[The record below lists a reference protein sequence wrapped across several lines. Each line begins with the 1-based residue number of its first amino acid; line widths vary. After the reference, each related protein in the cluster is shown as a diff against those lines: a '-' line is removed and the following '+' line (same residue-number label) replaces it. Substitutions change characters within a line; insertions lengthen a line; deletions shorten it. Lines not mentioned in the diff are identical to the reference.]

1 MPVPA
6 TIRAGDTIEWIEP
19 AAVDLSGNAA
29 TSATWAFIS
38 YLRHDATHE
47 GATITGTAE
56 GSGWKMSI
64 SATTSAGFDVGLWS
78 WQSRISAAGTVIT
91 VGSGTFQTLP
101 NLSYTGQPA
110 AYDGR
115 TQAEKDLE
123 AVQTAIRALIAK
135 GAKSYSIGSRSYTSN
150 DLGELIKRE
159 SQLKAVVARERAAE
173 KVAQGLGDPRNLFVR
188 FG

>member
-1 MPVPA
+1 
-6 TIRAGDTIEWIEP
+6 
-19 AAVDLSGNAA
+19 
-29 TSATWAFIS
+29 
-38 YLRHDATHE
+38 
-47 GATITGTAE
+47 
-56 GSGWKMSI
+56 MSI

-78 WQSRISAAGTVIT
+78 WQSRISSAGTVIT

-101 NLSYTGQPA
+101 NLSYTGLPA

-115 TQAEKDLE
+115 TQSEKDLE